1 MLRRGK
7 YNAKR
12 TEVDG
17 VVFDSQKEARRY
29 SQLKLMERAG
39 EIEDL
44 ELQPRFDFVLNGYKI
59 GFYKADF
66 RYVRKSDG
74 VPVIEDV
81 KGYKTDVYRLK
92 KRMVAAFFGREIT
105 EV

>member
-1 MLRRGK
+1 MLRQNK
-7 YNAKR
+7 YGAKR
-12 TEVDG
+12 VEVDG
-17 VVFDSQKEARRY
+17 IVFHSQKEARRY

-39 EIEDL
+39 EIENL
-44 ELQPRFDFVLNGYKI
+44 ELQPRFDFVLNGVKI

-66 RYVRKSDG
+66 QYIRLSDG

-92 KRMVAAFFGREIT
+92 KRMVAAFHGRNIV

>member
-1 MLRRGK
+1 MSARQGDAACLAPLCLEVGAREVAELR
-7 YNAKR
+7 
-12 TEVDG
+12 
-17 VVFDSQKEARRY
+17 
-29 SQLKLMERAG
+29 
-39 EIEDL
+39 
-44 ELQPRFDFVLNGYKI
+44 QPRFDFVLNGYKI

-66 RYVRKSDG
+66 RYIRKSDG